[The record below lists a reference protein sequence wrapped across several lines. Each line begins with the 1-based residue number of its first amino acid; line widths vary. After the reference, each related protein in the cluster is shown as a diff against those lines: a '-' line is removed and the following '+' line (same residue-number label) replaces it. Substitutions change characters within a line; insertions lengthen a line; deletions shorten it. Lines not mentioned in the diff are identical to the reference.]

1 MKNKRSNLVF
11 RLDVPDFQ
19 SKEEI
24 LKSIKNILELIENK
38 KFVNSFHSNHK
49 DGLGV
54 EIKNGIS
61 FVISDCGC

>member
-1 MKNKRSNLVF
+1 MKTNSNLVF

-19 SKEEI
+19 SKKEV
-24 LKSIKNILELIENK
+24 LNSIEKILELTGNK
-38 KFVNSFHSNHK
+38 DFIKSFHTHHNV
-49 DGLGV
+49 GLEV